1 MKRKVAFLDRDGT
14 INRDYPD
21 EKWSEISY
29 PELLPGSM
37 EGLKE
42 LQKAGYDLIIVT
54 NQYII
59 ADGIISL
66 EQYKS
71 FNEALIKILKSNG
84 IDILK
89 TYFCPHNDFDNCNC
103 KKPKTGLIEMAMK
116 DFDIDIKN
124 SIYIGDSLSDYEL
137 SKKFNLDFYGIR
149 GINDDE
155 IFKYSNL
162 REVAENLKKPM
173 NNFEEENDE
182 SFKFN

>member
-21 EKWSEISY
+21 EKWSEILS
-29 PELLPGSM
+29 PELLPGSI

-42 LQKAGYDLIIVT
+42 LQKMGYKLIIVT

-71 FNEALIKILKSNG
+71 FNEALIKVLKNNG

-89 TYFCPHNDFDNCNC
+89 TYFCPHNDSYDCNC
-103 KKPKTGLIEMAMK
+103 KKPKTGLIDMALK

-155 IFKYSNL
+155 IFKYSSL
-162 REVAENLKKPM
+162 KEVAETLK
-173 NNFEEENDE
+173 NQ
-182 SFKFN
+182 

>member
-1 MKRKVAFLDRDGT
+1 MKIKVAFLDRDGT

-21 EKWSEISY
+21 EKWSRILS
-29 PELLPGSM
+29 PELLPGSI
-37 EGLKE
+37 EGLRE
-42 LQKAGYDLIIVT
+42 LQNAGYKLIIVT

-89 TYFCPHNDFDNCNC
+89 TYFCPHNDYDNCTC
-103 KKPKTGLIEMAMK
+103 KKPKIGLIDMAIK

-137 SKKFNLDFYGIR
+137 SKKFNLDFYGIK
-149 GINDDE
+149 GINNDE

-162 REVAENLKKPM
+162 REVARKVKLRSELKV
-173 NNFEEENDE
+173 
-182 SFKFN
+182 KFN